1 MAEGREDMMRWMTN
15 GLVSPKNIRRNNP
28 RFRFNYVD
36 YCFAVQK
43 AKAQTR
49 EINTKPEIHRM
60 VYRHFVSS
68 RLNRKS
74 LCFLCVFS
82 RLLHGVG
89 N

>member
-1 MAEGREDMMRWMTN
+1 MRW
-15 GLVSPKNIRRNNP
+15 GVRNDSYSAKIHRNSP
-28 RFRFNYVD
+28 RFRFNYYD
-36 YCFAVQK
+36 YLTSLQK

-74 LCFLCVFS
+74 FCFISIFS
-82 RLLHGVG
+82 RLLRGVG

>member
-1 MAEGREDMMRWMTN
+1 MRWMAN
-15 GLVSPKNIRRNNP
+15 GLTSPKNIRRNSP
-28 RFRFNYVD
+28 RFRYNYVD
-36 YCFAVQK
+36 YCSAVQK
-43 AKAQTR
+43 AKAQER
-49 EINTKPEIHRM
+49 ETTIRSQIHR
-60 VYRHFVSS
+60 VVPRHFVSS